1 MASFFI
7 RHILSIPISIWNSIK
22 IKSFQHGM
30 TFSCIKR
37 LRDVWCQRTIYIND
51 RKNDEKTKKNLL
63 ATDISHFTKCHL
75 SRDVLREMHFYFALK
90 STVISNIALAKTDC
104 NLWLLHCLKLHKG
117 TKRCIDIYLVF
128 FLKFYLKYKEFLTIF
143 FIQFL

>member
-63 ATDISHFTKCHL
+63 ATDISHYTKCHL

-128 FLKFYLKYKEFLTIF
+128 YSKVLSKTQRIF
-143 FIQFL
+143 NDIRLN